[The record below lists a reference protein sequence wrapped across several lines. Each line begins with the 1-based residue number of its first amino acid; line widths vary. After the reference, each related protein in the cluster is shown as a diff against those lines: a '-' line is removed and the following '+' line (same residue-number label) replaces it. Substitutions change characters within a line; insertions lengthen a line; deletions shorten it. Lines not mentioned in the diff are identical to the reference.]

1 MTDIVNERLKES
13 KDQEINELKEQ
24 MAKMNE
30 LLEELN
36 HAISF
41 HKPVFDGEM
50 KRLNPHLNW
59 ST

>member
-1 MTDIVNERLKES
+1 LTEIVNERLES

-30 LLEELN
+30 LVEELN

-41 HKPVFDGEM
+41 YKPVFDGEM